1 MKEPGAILVSGAAG
15 GIGRAVCKTL
25 ASAGYHLIL
34 LARSDDQLA
43 DLVAEFGQPVVG
55 KYAVDL
61 SDLAEVEKVAK
72 SLVTSDL
79 PYPIVGLAACAG
91 LADGGPIEAMD
102 AAHYQRILAT
112 NSIAPMLL
120 AQAVIK
126 CCRKEKTSGRLVFVN
141 SVEGYMTFPFVS
153 GYSAS
158 KHALEAF
165 TAALRLEH
173 SHEGI
178 WATSVIPGFV
188 ATPIWDKAAAKDID
202 QYANVP
208 NFPIL
213 QAAQDR
219 FVEIGRSGL
228 APEKVALAVLKAFV
242 AKRVPLRIVVV
253 QYYLLEW
260 IAMRIVPLRVREY
273 LIKKVVGFR

>member
-1 MKEPGAILVSGAAG
+1 MTDRGAIIVSGAAG
-15 GIGRAVCKTL
+15 GIGRAVCKAL
-25 ASAGYHLIL
+25 AGAGYRLIL
-34 LARSDDQLA
+34 LARSADQLA
-43 DLVAEFGQPVVG
+43 DLEAEFGQSVIG
-55 KYAVDL
+55 GYKVDL
-61 SDLAEVEKVAK
+61 SDLAEVEKIKK
-72 SLVTSDL
+72 SLIDTDL
-79 PYPIVGLAACAG
+79 SCPIVGLAACAG

-102 AAHYQRILAT
+102 AAHYQKILAT

-126 CCRKEKTSGRLVFVN
+126 RCRKEKTNGRLVFIN

-173 SHEGI
+173 GHEGI
-178 WATSVIPGFV
+178 CSTSIIPGFV
-188 ATPIWDKAAAKDID
+188 ATPIWDKAEAKDID
-202 QYANVP
+202 QYAKVP

-219 FVEIGRSGL
+219 FVEIGRRGL
-228 APEKVALAVLKAFV
+228 APEKVANAVLKAFA
-242 AKRVPLRIVVV
+242 AKRAPLRIVVV

-260 IAMRIVPLRVREY
+260 IAMRIVPLRIREY
-273 LIKKVVGFR
+273 LIRKVVGFR